1 MTPDSGQPSSQQVRL
16 RALRGVAH
24 CCDMLAGQSF
34 EIRNAAAAL
43 VASSRHIG
51 LDAQLVSVDA
61 PDSAHGVAAWERRF
75 PASSGP
81 RWLGA
86 SSKLHHWLRTSA
98 GAGEI
103 GMLHAHGAWNM
114 ASVYPGWVAKWNW
127 TPLVANPM
135 GMLSGFAFE
144 RYSRIGGAF
153 WRFVQRPALRA
164 ATCLQAATRDEA
176 ADLRR
181 LGMRQPIALI
191 PRGTRVAEPKPD
203 RSGPLSVVCCGD
215 FSLGEAAAFAARA
228 CIACLRRTG
237 EPRPDFRFIARG
249 TVGDLDKWSQGSIA
263 RSLRETGV
271 SISESAP
278 LADPLDAYAGVD
290 IALPVGDAEIAT
302 ALASGTPAIVV
313 GQDSWRRI
321 EMQRAGWWCEP
332 SAESLERTIASALS
346 LDRRELDAMGDAGRR
361 WMSAERAW
369 PKIARDTLLLYDWIV
384 SGMPEKDRHDWI
396 IAAEPDETAR
406 QAEEEGHC

>member
-43 VASSRHIG
+43 VESSRHIG

-61 PDSAHGVAAWERRF
+61 PESAHGVAAWERRF

-135 GMLSGFAFE
+135 GMLSGFALFE
-144 RYSRIGGAF
+144 DRR
-153 WRFVQRPALRA
+153 RFLEIRPKARA
-164 ATCLQAATRDEA
+164 ARGNLSPSRDSRRGCRPSSVGNA
-176 ADLRR
+176 SADRPHSAWYKNCGTKAGSQRTPERGLLRR
-181 LGMRQPIALI
+181 LQP
-191 PRGTRVAEPKPD
+191 G
-203 RSGPLSVVCCGD
+203 
-215 FSLGEAAAFAARA
+215 
-228 CIACLRRTG
+228 
-237 EPRPDFRFIARG
+237 
-249 TVGDLDKWSQGSIA
+249 
-263 RSLRETGV
+263 
-271 SISESAP
+271 
-278 LADPLDAYAGVD
+278 
-290 IALPVGDAEIAT
+290 
-302 ALASGTPAIVV
+302 
-313 GQDSWRRI
+313 
-321 EMQRAGWWCEP
+321 
-332 SAESLERTIASALS
+332 
-346 LDRRELDAMGDAGRR
+346 
-361 WMSAERAW
+361 
-369 PKIARDTLLLYDWIV
+369 
-384 SGMPEKDRHDWI
+384 
-396 IAAEPDETAR
+396 
-406 QAEEEGHC
+406 